1 MYYLT
6 KFISEFHSI
15 IGHTY
20 AIIAGFVAIGIPLS
34 IQFSAQY
41 SDKHDNALL
50 STRLTRGKWV
60 NPKSILCL
68 SFVYI
73 AISLYYLSF
82 ASDEHS
88 FLYVNNMHLLCIK
101 LLIPIL
107 FIALMWFTFYFY
119 WRLFNNITIKSSNQI
134 QNYLQIDRK
143 PSTNWLSKVLE
154 PLLTKRSNLA
164 EIDSINAGLELLI
177 YNIEQR
183 SWDLDFKEVLYQ
195 FHATISLRFDSSR
208 QTKTVKLSTNDLAV
222 IKNYWNTLLR
232 LVRHARKNE
241 DISMSF
247 HTQRLIAD
255 VMSWIVYHPER
266 QLITSDSLR
275 DETTSKICWT
285 LDLYELARWQGYQTT
300 NGIDLILECE
310 WFHYLFYA
318 SDKLDLKIST
328 RGLQEFH
335 KLAIDIFDI
344 ISKSHP
350 HKVIS
355 FIKNISQA
363 VSFGQKQQHYYVH
376 TPDEETQ
383 WLRSFWLSFNKII
396 FSIDNVDEIADKI
409 NSLYNGEA
417 FKKYKNSSASKP
429 LNELQLKDIRSTIKI
444 DEIFECIHFK
454 LVKRMG
460 WDVSARL
467 AYYKR
472 WAEFYEC
479 LYWKQPKEANANYCG
494 ETLLA
499 HSSNELTNLIFVD
512 YKQIE
517 DYWRFKERHALK
529 TYAYRAFLF
538 QLCFFAEQGEEPKLV
553 YTSGPFDALTTQ
565 LDILE
570 SLLKQERYVRSL
582 RSWNSQV
589 TSVCNNLRDSIQNLE
604 KQKLRFITHS
614 KIDEKKW
621 QALQESIEKG
631 WDNIFSL
638 AGVIDVS
645 YSHKIAKNRVMLSKY
660 PAEREGLI
668 TGNKFNAYSPYMSR
682 ITHSEF
688 IHTLYEA
695 CLSFAT
701 EQKQK
706 KISLPKETPALY
718 FSPQKNLQ
726 QLGFKR
732 SGPEYWE
739 NEKHKNILAI
749 SADSH
754 LLVDCSKVKLKI
766 TKNLCSQGHSPLFIS
781 LNDSNEPMVQVKT
794 EVYFDLEILEKGAF
808 TFEGPLIEA

>member
-1 MYYLT
+1 LYYLT

-82 ASDEHS
+82 ASDEYS

-143 PSTNWLSKVLE
+143 PSTSRLAK
-154 PLLTKRSNLA
+154 LLKPQSNNRSDLA

-183 SWDLDFKEVLYQ
+183 SWDLDFKEILYQ
-195 FHATISLRFDSSR
+195 FHAAIKLRFDSRR
-208 QTKTVKLSTNDLAV
+208 QTETLKLSTNDLAV

-266 QLITSDSLR
+266 QLISSDSLR
-275 DETTSKICWT
+275 DESTSKISWI

-310 WFHYLFYA
+310 WFHNLFYA
-318 SDKLDLKIST
+318 SDDLDLKTST
-328 RGLQEFH
+328 KGLQEFH

-350 HKVIS
+350 HKVLS

-363 VSFGQKQQHYYVH
+363 VSFGQEQQHYFVH
-376 TPDEETQ
+376 TPDVETQ
-383 WLRSFWLSFNKII
+383 WLRNFWLDFNRTT
-396 FSIDNVDEIADKI
+396 FSIDSVGEIVDKI
-409 NSLYNGEA
+409 NSLSNGKAFTKYN
-417 FKKYKNSSASKP
+417 NCSTSKP
-429 LNELQLKDIRSTIKI
+429 LNELQLKNALSAIKL

-460 WDVSARL
+460 WDVTARL
-467 AYYKR
+467 AYYER
-472 WAEFYEC
+472 WAEFYSC
-479 LYWKQPKEANANYCG
+479 LYWKQPKEADANYCG

-499 HSSNELTNLIFVD
+499 HTSNELVNLIFTD
-512 YKQIE
+512 YQQIE
-517 DYWRFKERHALK
+517 HYWRFKERHAIK

-553 YTSGPFDALTTQ
+553 YNSGPFDALTTQ

-570 SLLKQERYVRSL
+570 SLLKQERFIRSL
-582 RSWNSQV
+582 RSWNPHV
-589 TSVCNNLRDSIQNLE
+589 TNVCVNLRASIKNLE
-604 KQKLRFITHS
+604 KRKLRLITHS
-614 KIDEKKW
+614 KIDEQKW
-621 QALQESIEKG
+621 RAFQESIEKS

-682 ITHSEF
+682 VIHSEF

-695 CLSFAT
+695 CLSFVT

-732 SGPEYWE
+732 SGPKYWE
-739 NEKHKNILAI
+739 NEKLKNILAI

-781 LNDSNEPMVQVKT
+781 LNDLNEPMVQIKT
-794 EVYFDLEILEKGAF
+794 EMYFDLEVLEDGAF
-808 TFEGPLIEA
+808 TFEGSYKT

>member
-1 MYYLT
+1 M
-6 KFISEFHSI
+6 
-15 IGHTY
+15 
-20 AIIAGFVAIGIPLS
+20 AIGIPLS

-60 NPKSILCL
+60 NPKSILVL
-68 SFVYI
+68 SFIYI
-73 AISLYYLSF
+73 ALSLYYLGF
-82 ASDEHS
+82 ASNEHS
-88 FLYVNNMHLLCIK
+88 FLYINNTHLLCIK
-101 LLIPIL
+101 LLLPIL

-143 PSTNWLSKVLE
+143 PSTRWLAKVLE
-154 PLLTKRSNLA
+154 PLLKKRSYLA

-195 FHATISLRFDSSR
+195 FHATIRLRFDSSR
-208 QTKTVKLSTNDLAV
+208 QTKTIKLSTNDLAV

-310 WFHYLFYA
+310 WFHNLFYA
-318 SDKLDLKIST
+318 SDKLDLKNST
-328 RGLQEFH
+328 KGLLEFH
-335 KLAIDIFDI
+335 KLATDIFDI

-363 VSFGQKQQHYYVH
+363 VSYGQKQQHYYVH

-383 WLRSFWLSFNKII
+383 WLKSFWLSFNKII
-396 FSIDNVDEIADKI
+396 FCIDNIDEIADKI
-409 NSLYNGEA
+409 NSLSNGEA
-417 FKKYKNSSASKP
+417 FKKYKNGSTSKP
-429 LNELQLKDIRSTIKI
+429 LNELQLQNVLSAIKL

-460 WDVSARL
+460 WDVTARL
-467 AYYKR
+467 AYYER
-472 WAEFYEC
+472 WTEFYAC
-479 LYWKQPKEANANYCG
+479 LYWKQPKEADANYCG

-499 HSSNELTNLIFVD
+499 HSSNELANLIFAD
-512 YKQIE
+512 YLQIE
-517 DYWRFKERHALK
+517 HYWRFKERHAIK

-538 QLCFFAEQGEEPKLV
+538 QLCFFTEQGEEPKLI
-553 YTSGPFDALTTQ
+553 YTSGHFGELATQ

-570 SLLKQERYVRSL
+570 SLLKQERYIRSL
-582 RSWNSQV
+582 RSWNPHV

-604 KQKLRFITHS
+604 KRKLKLITHS
-614 KIDEKKW
+614 KINEKKW
-621 QALQESIEKG
+621 QVLQESIENG
-631 WDNIFSL
+631 WGNIFSL

-645 YSHKIAKNRVMLSKY
+645 YSHKIGKSRATRSKF
-660 PAEREGLI
+660 PVERARLI
-668 TGNKFNAYSPYMSR
+668 TGNSFSAYSPYMSR
-682 ITHSEF
+682 KTHSGF
-688 IHTLYEA
+688 IDSFYEA
-695 CLSFAT
+695 CLSFVT
-701 EQKQK
+701 EQKQQ
-706 KISLPKETPALY
+706 KISLPKENPALY

-726 QLGFKR
+726 QLGFRR
-732 SGPEYWE
+732 SGSIYWK

-749 SADSH
+749 SVDSH

-766 TKNLCSQGHSPLFIS
+766 TKNLCSEGSSPLFIS
-781 LNDSNEPMVQVKT
+781 LNDSNEPMVEIQT
-794 EVYFDLEILEKGAF
+794 EMYFDLEILEEGAF
-808 TFEGPLIEA
+808 TFEDPLH

>member
-50 STRLTRGKWV
+50 STRLTRGKCV

-68 SFVYI
+68 SFIYI

-82 ASDEHS
+82 VSGENS
-88 FLYVNNMHLLCIK
+88 FLYVNNTHLLCIK
-101 LLIPIL
+101 FSLPIL

-119 WRLFNNITIKSSNQI
+119 WRLFKNITIKSSNQI
-134 QNYLQIDRK
+134 QKYLQIDRK
-143 PSTNWLSKVLE
+143 PSTSRLSKIFE
-154 PLLTKRSNLA
+154 PFLTKRSDLA

-183 SWDLDFKEVLYQ
+183 SWDLDFKEVLFQ
-195 FHATISLRFDSSR
+195 FHAIISHRFDSSR
-208 QTKTVKLSTNDLAV
+208 QTKVVKLSANDLAV

-241 DISMSF
+241 DIAMSF

-266 QLITSDSLR
+266 QSITSDSLR

-285 LDLYELARWQGYQTT
+285 LDLYELARWQGYQTA

-328 RGLQEFH
+328 EGLQEFH

-350 HKVIS
+350 HKVIT
-355 FIKNISQA
+355 FIKNISDA
-363 VSFGQKQQHYYVH
+363 VSFGQEQRFYYSH
-376 TPDEETQ
+376 MLDEEIQ
-383 WLRSFWLSFNKII
+383 WLRNFWIDFNKIN
-396 FSIDNVDEIADKI
+396 FSIESVDEIMCNI
-409 NSLYNGEA
+409 SSLSNGRA
-417 FKKYKNSSASKP
+417 FDKYKESSLSKP
-429 LNELQLKDIRSTIKI
+429 LNELQLKNTLSTIKV

-454 LVKRMG
+454 LVKRIG
-460 WDVSARL
+460 WDVTARL
-467 AYYKR
+467 AYYQR
-472 WAEFYEC
+472 WAELYEC
-479 LYWKQPKEANANYCG
+479 LYWKQPKEADANFCG

-499 HSSNELTNLIFVD
+499 HSSNELANLIFAD
-512 YKQIE
+512 YLQIE
-517 DYWRFKERHALK
+517 HYRRFKERHAIK

-538 QLCFFAEQGEEPKLV
+538 QLCFFTEQGEEPKLI
-553 YTSGPFDALTTQ
+553 YTSGHFDELSTQ

-582 RSWNSQV
+582 RSWNPHV

-604 KQKLRFITHS
+604 KRKSRFITQS
-614 KIDEKKW
+614 KVNEKKW
-621 QALQESIEKG
+621 HELQESIEKG
-631 WDNIFSL
+631 WEHTFSL
-638 AGVIDVS
+638 ANLVDIK
-645 YSHKIAKNRVMLSKY
+645 YSHKIAKNRVLLSKY
-660 PAEREGLI
+660 PVEREALI
-668 TGNKFNAYSPYMSR
+668 TGNSFNAYSPNMSQFNHTR
-682 ITHSEF
+682 F
-688 IHTLYEA
+688 IRKLYKI
-695 CLSFAT
+695 CLSFAG
-701 EQKQK
+701 EQEQQK
-706 KISLPKETPALY
+706 IMLPEETPALY
-718 FSPQKNLQ
+718 FSPRENLIL
-726 QLGFKR
+726 LGYKR
-732 SGPEYWE
+732 SGSIYWE
-739 NEKHKNILAI
+739 NKKHKNILAI

-754 LLVDCSKVKLKI
+754 LLVDCSKIKLKI
-766 TKNLCSQGHSPLFIS
+766 TKNLCSERHSPLFIS
-781 LNDSNEPMVQVKT
+781 LNDLNEPMVQIKT
-794 EVYFDLEILEKGAF
+794 EMYFDLEVLEDGAF
-808 TFEGPLIEA
+808 TFEGPLIEV